1 MGWKELGRV
10 MMKNWLNTLALTAS
24 VITAGLL
31 AIWAVLAMTGMMKI
45 YSVPTNAMATF
56 LNKGDQIVAE
66 RFSMLGDLPHRGTV
80 VTFTTEGIKSPYMKM
95 PEPVIFI
102 KRLIGLPGDRLEFK
116 GDVLHVNDR
125 PLSEYFDTNGLTYL
139 PQMNLAQGSSV
150 TVPQDHVFV
159 MGDNSDNSSDSRYW
173 GPLPMKNLRQR
184 YWFHLQ
190 HGPPMKEEKQ
200 QP

>member
-56 LNKGDQIVAE
+56 ISKGDHIIAE
-66 RFSMLGDLPHRGTV
+66 RFSMLGELPKRGDV
-80 VTFTTEGIKSPYMKM
+80 VTFTTEGIKSPYMSG
-95 PEPVIFI
+95 PVIYI
-102 KRLIGLPGDRLEFK
+102 KRLVGLPGDRLEFK
-116 GDVLHVNDR
+116 GDILHVNDR
-125 PLSEYFDTNGLTYL
+125 PVSEYFDTKGITYL
-139 PQMNLAQGSSV
+139 PLMSLAAGSSV
-150 TVPQDHVFV
+150 TVPKDHVFM
-159 MGDNSDNSSDSRYW
+159 MGDNSGNSSDSRYW
-173 GPLPMKNLRQR
+173 GPLPVKNLRQR
-184 YWFHLQ
+184 YWFHLK
-190 HGPPMKEEKQ
+190 HGPPMEEENQ